1 MTSVFDVASELIE
14 RSGGSIETVKLQ
26 KLCFYAFGWYAHLT
40 GEPLFGETFYAMPK
54 GPVVGELLSAHA
66 TQPRVDLKKIEDQR
80 EAREDER
87 EELDAYK
94 KAVLDAV
101 WSAYGSA
108 SSWDLVERTH
118 KESVWDEAWK
128 SRRSG
133 TKRGDLSRD
142 AVIEYFVDRYP
153 KDGEKLDLPPAMIS
167 RASAA
172 ELADI
177 ESGAQVHR
185 PFVEAVRAFRFVS

>member
-1 MTSVFDVASELIE
+1 MTTVFDVATDLIE

-66 TQPRVDLKKIEDQR
+66 QKRSVSLEMIEDQR

-101 WSAYGSA
+101 WAAYGSA
-108 SSWDLVERTH
+108 SSWELVDLTHEER
-118 KESVWDEAWK
+118 VWDDAWRA
-128 SRRSG
+128 RRPG
-133 TKRGDLSRD
+133 TKRADLSCD
-142 AVIEYFVDRYP
+142 AVIDYFVDRSP
-153 KDGEKLDLPPAMIS
+153 KDGEQLDLPLAMIS

-172 ELADI
+172 VLADI
-177 ESGAQVHR
+177 ESKAQVHS
-185 PFVEAVRAFRFVS
+185 PYVHAVRAFRSVS